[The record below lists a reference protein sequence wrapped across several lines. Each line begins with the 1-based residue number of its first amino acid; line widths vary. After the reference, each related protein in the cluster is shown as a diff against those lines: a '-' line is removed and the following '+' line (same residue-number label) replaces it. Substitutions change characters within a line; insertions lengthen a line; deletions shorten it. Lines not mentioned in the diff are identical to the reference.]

1 MPTIKTVVREVSS
14 SLLDQKP
21 GKEYSR
27 WKVQELLS
35 YLRDALAS
43 LSSYRPDA
51 FSSTEAVTLQ
61 PGRMQ
66 RLPEGAVSLS
76 SIDSNVDG
84 SESPVTIANHT
95 LARAFNPRA
104 CGESSNSKDCAGN
117 PQYRVRSYTYDP
129 KAPTVFYISPPV
141 PSSGAYSV
149 QATVI
154 RNPPDIDSTNWNDD
168 IGVDLKYVPILKD
181 YMLGRAYGKE
191 TESVTSMRL
200 ASTHMA
206 AFYQALGVNYKQES
220 RFHSGYYLGQ
230 RGEGDPQAGVR

>member
-1 MPTIKTVVREVSS
+1 MS
-14 SLLDQKP
+14 
-21 GKEYSR
+21 
-27 WKVQELLS
+27 ELLS

-51 FSSTEAVTLQ
+51 FSTTENITLQ

-84 SESPVTIANHT
+84 SESPVLNANHS
-95 LARAFNPRA
+95 LARAFYA
-104 CGESSNSKDCAGN
+104 KQCGEDNSSKDCAGQ
-117 PQYRVRSYTYDP
+117 PQYRVRTYTYDP
-129 KAPTVFYISPPV
+129 KAPKVFYVSPPV
-141 PSSGAYSV
+141 PGSGQFSV
-149 QATVI
+149 QATVV
-154 RNPPDIDSTNWNDD
+154 RNAPEIDASDWFATLDI
-168 IGVDLKYVPILKD
+168 DLKYVPIVKD
-181 YMLGRAYGKE
+181 YMLAKAYGKE

-200 ASTHMA
+200 ASSHLA
-206 AFYQALGVNYKQES
+206 SFYQALGVNYKQES